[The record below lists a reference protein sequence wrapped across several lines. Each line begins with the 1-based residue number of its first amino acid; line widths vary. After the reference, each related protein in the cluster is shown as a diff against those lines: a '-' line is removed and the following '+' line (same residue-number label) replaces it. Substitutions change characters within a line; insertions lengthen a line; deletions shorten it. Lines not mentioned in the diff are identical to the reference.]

1 MRRAGIAALITAG
14 VICGLLGLLSV
25 YIRDAVLD
33 SDEAAERAVDALSR
47 PEVREVISRTVVDQ
61 IVVAAPDTL
70 AARPLLEQ
78 AVPVVLGTPAF
89 TAVFETA
96 IRDLHRTMFLGDTDT
111 LTVRL
116 TDMVLLAKA
125 QVTALNPDW
134 GARIPDDL
142 TDTLIDVQSNP
153 IVLNAV
159 QVGND
164 LRVLAFVMP
173 LAALIAFAAAVFLST
188 TRGRTLVWVGFSLIG
203 IGILTLVIER
213 VVGLVLVSGFQVDAV
228 RDLARVFW
236 DAFAGG
242 LTVWALVVAGAGAVL
257 AASVWWQSEPIDL
270 MARLKQLQRFV
281 DPPPQTGR
289 RLLWILGWAVIGLLL
304 IVAWQESLRVIVTL
318 FGVVFLVNALGEL
331 LRLIAPEQV
340 SPPPGRE
347 AVAGFARSRWAL
359 VILGLLAAAGIIVG
373 GYFAIARSGGDGAVA
388 APAAAAVA
396 DCNGYALLCDKR
408 FDEIVIAATHNS
420 MSSAADGFV
429 LANHSR
435 GIIPQ
440 LEAGYRGL
448 LIDLYYGI
456 DSDRMPVVIT
466 DIAPPTPAERAQ
478 MVAQLGEAAVR
489 SSEELR
495 ERNLNADGQRG
506 IYMCHIRCEIGA
518 TPFADELARLR
529 GWLEANPGEA
539 LVIIIEDYVDPGDVA
554 DAFEGAGLSGYLH
567 TQTRGAAWPT
577 LRQMIDTGRRLVVM
591 AEKDSDGVA
600 WYHDAFA
607 FTQETPYTF
616 AEVGEFNCEPNRG
629 GADNPLFMINHWI
642 TPASAGAADTA
653 NTAETLNR
661 RIAQCREE
669 RGRAPNIL
677 GVDFYA
683 RGDALSVVAELNGV
697 Q

>member
-14 VICGLLGLLSV
+14 IICGLLGLLSV

-47 PEVREVISRTVVDQ
+47 PEVRDVISRTVVDQ
-61 IVVAAPDTL
+61 IVTAAPDTL

-96 IRDLHRTMFLGDTDT
+96 IRDLHRTMFRGDTDT

-125 QVTALNPDW
+125 QVSALNPDW
-134 GARIPDDL
+134 GARIPDNL
-142 TDTLIDVQSNP
+142 TDTLIDIQSNP
-153 IVLNAV
+153 LVLNAV

-164 LRVLAFVMP
+164 LRVLAYVMP
-173 LAALIAFAAAVFLST
+173 LAALLAFAAAVFLST
-188 TRGRTLVWVGFSLIG
+188 TRGRTLVWVGGSLIG
-203 IGILTLVIER
+203 IGILTLAIER
-213 VVGLVLVSGFQVDAV
+213 VVGLVVVSGFQVDAV

-236 DAFAGG
+236 DAFASG
-242 LTVWALVVAGAGAVL
+242 LAVWALVVAGAGAVL
-257 AASVWWQSEPIDL
+257 AASVWWRSEPIDL
-270 MARLKQLQRFV
+270 VARLKQLHRFV
-281 DPPPQTGR
+281 APPPQTGR
-289 RLLWILGWAVIGLLL
+289 RLLWILAWAVVGLLL

-347 AVAGFARSRWAL
+347 AMAGFARSRWVLAT
-359 VILGLLAAAGIIVG
+359 LGLLAAAGLIVG
-373 GYFAIARSGGDGAVA
+373 GYFAIARSGGDGAA
-388 APAAAAVA
+388 APAAAAGP
-396 DCNGYALLCDKR
+396 DCNGYALLCAKR
-408 FDEIVIAATHNS
+408 FDEIVIPATHNS
-420 MSSAADGFV
+420 MSSAEDGFV

-440 LEAGYRGL
+440 LDAGYRGL

-456 DSDRMPVVIT
+456 DSDRTPVVIT
-466 DIAPPTPAERAQ
+466 DIAPPTAEERAQ
-478 MVAQLGEAAVR
+478 MVEQLGEAAVR
-489 SSEELR
+489 SAEELR
-495 ERNLNADGQRG
+495 ERNLNAADGQRG
-506 IYMCHIRCEIGA
+506 IYLCHIRCEIGA
-518 TPFADELARLR
+518 TPLADELARLR
-529 GWLEANPGEA
+529 DWLTANPGEA
-539 LVIIIEDYVDPGDVA
+539 LVIIIEDYVAPGDVA
-554 DAFEGAGLSGYLH
+554 DAFDAAGLTRYLH
-567 TQTRGAAWPT
+567 TQAGGAPWPT
-577 LRQMIDTGRRLVVM
+577 LRQMIDSGRRLVVM
-591 AEKDSDGVA
+591 AENDSRGVN

-616 AEVGEFNCEPNRG
+616 AEVGEFDCAPNRG

-653 NTAETLNR
+653 NTADTLNR

-669 RGRAPNIL
+669 RGRSPNIV

-683 RGDALSVVAELNGV
+683 RGDALSVVAALNGV